1 MNKRITELSAQIK
14 ALEAELRQEI
24 QKIRIRSYEIREHG
38 VQFTEQALAE
48 HRARAVH
55 VFQYLRRAR
64 LRNVLTVPVIWLCLV
79 PAVLLDLIVSLF
91 QAICFPIYGIPKVRR
106 KDHIVIDRHYLAY
119 LNIIEKLNC
128 LYCGYFNGLMAYV
141 TEVAGRTEQYWCPIK
156 HARQLKKA
164 HDRYEH
170 FTEFG
175 DAAGYRGKVTDL
187 RRDFSDIENPDK

>member
-14 ALEAELRQEI
+14 VLEAELRQEI
-24 QKIRIRSYEIREHG
+24 QKIRIRSYEIREQG

-48 HRARAVH
+48 HRTRAVH

-79 PAVLLDLIVSLF
+79 PALFLDLVVSLF

-164 HDRYEH
+164 HDRYH
-170 FTEFG
+170 RFTEFG
-175 DAAGYRGKVTDL
+175 DAEGYRSKVATV
-187 RRDFSDIENPDK
+187 RRDFCDIENPD